1 MYEYKKENEIMAVK
15 NRLKEILDSK
25 GIKQVWLA
33 DKVGVNKS
41 TISNIINNRYNT
53 SIELGFKLADILNVE
68 INDIFYYENTSKKE

>member
-1 MYEYKKENEIMAVK
+1 MAVK

>member
-1 MYEYKKENEIMAVK
+1 MAVK

-68 INDIFYYENTSKKE
+68 INDIFYYENTSKK